1 MSEPME
7 GLGLDLRNDFDD
19 KVPRVRDVDIGM
31 QLGMAQPENIRHTIA
46 KYAEDLSDFG
56 VLTQRVKTPGKLGG
70 RTAKEYWLNRDQA
83 IFVAGRSDTELGR
96 KTYKLLVKAFSAFER
111 LLIERLP
118 PFLRAEFSE
127 WNKVWRD
134 ELMAELCKLRGELF
148 TGRHPRWCARM
159 NSIIYE
165 CVLGKELYAELKA
178 RNPKP
183 AKGHNHHQLIDKA
196 YREAFDKQLGSV
208 RLLAESSCSITDL
221 EDRLRLVYQ
230 KRPMQLPL
238 WAARSRPAPKLAK
251 TGPKPK
257 APLRLAASSSDDEPA

>member
-1 MSEPME
+1 MAEQATAID
-7 GLGLDLRNDFDD
+7 LDLRNDFDD
-19 KVPRVRDVDIGM
+19 KVPRVRDIDIGK
-31 QLGMAQPENIRHTIA
+31 QLGMERPENIRHTIA
-46 KYAEDLSDFG
+46 KYAEDLNDFG

-118 PFLRAEFSE
+118 PFLRAEFAP
-127 WNKVWRD
+127 WGKVWRD

-183 AKGHNHHQLIDKA
+183 AKGHNHHQLIDDA

-208 RLLAESSCSITDL
+208 MLLAESSCSLTDL

-238 WAARSRPAPKLAK
+238 WAARSRPMPRLAK
-251 TGPKPK
+251 TGPKPE
-257 APLRLAASSSDDEPA
+257 APLKLVASSSDGEDT